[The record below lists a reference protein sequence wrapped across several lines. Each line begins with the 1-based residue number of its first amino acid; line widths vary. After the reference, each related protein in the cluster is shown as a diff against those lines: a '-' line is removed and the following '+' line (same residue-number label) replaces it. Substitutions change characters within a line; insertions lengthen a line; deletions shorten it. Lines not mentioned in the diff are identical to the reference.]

1 MYTSKYRLKL
11 EQYLYGL
18 LKEEIRLREKA
29 RAIRLIKKAKFLDK
43 KSLHDY
49 EWTEQLRFPPHLTK
63 EDLCSLQFIENR
75 ENVVLVGS
83 PGTGKTHLATGLGRK
98 ACELGYEVR
107 FYRVAHLVEELEQ
120 ALRNN
125 RLSAFRKRMEKV
137 DLVILDE
144 MGYLPFSKEG
154 AELLFQIISEFYEQ
168 KSVIITSNLEFSQW
182 NRIFTDSRLTA
193 ALVDRLIH
201 HAHIISFMRAID
213 CHVSKIKW
221 VANLCIFNCI
231 SLHFSLQ
238 YTPFDVFPVLY
249 LINPFYFYFVP
260 SNRFWYGAKFK
271 TQFFSSNPRRHPPSF
286 TGILEFLFPGIDSFF
301 SLKRKQRIS
310 DFDKFQIPR

>member
-1 MYTSKYRLKL
+1 M
-11 EQYLYGL
+11 
-18 LKEEIRLREKA
+18 
-29 RAIRLIKKAKFLDK
+29 IKKAKFLDK

-201 HAHIISFMRAID
+201 HAHIISFHGESYRLS
-213 CHVSKIKW
+213 HTLSKR
-221 VANLCIFNCI
+221 N
-231 SLHFSLQ
+231 
-238 YTPFDVFPVLY
+238 
-249 LINPFYFYFVP
+249 
-260 SNRFWYGAKFK
+260 
-271 TQFFSSNPRRHPPSF
+271 
-286 TGILEFLFPGIDSFF
+286 
-301 SLKRKQRIS
+301 
-310 DFDKFQIPR
+310 